1 MRVFAFNTELIDHY
15 SNVQSQ
21 GKVWFIVLVYFHRS
35 IRNSYVT
42 RVCVCVCVCAR
53 ASALAVVFV
62 VTIGLLLSL
71 GAFLEIV
78 FVTDCCFLLI
88 IIIYR
93 TM

>member
-1 MRVFAFNTELIDHY
+1 MVHSFSLFSQKYQEFLCH
-15 SNVQSQ
+15 QS
-21 GKVWFIVLVYFHRS
+21 
-35 IRNSYVT
+35 
-42 RVCVCVCVCAR
+42 VCVCVCAR

-88 IIIYR
+88 IIINR